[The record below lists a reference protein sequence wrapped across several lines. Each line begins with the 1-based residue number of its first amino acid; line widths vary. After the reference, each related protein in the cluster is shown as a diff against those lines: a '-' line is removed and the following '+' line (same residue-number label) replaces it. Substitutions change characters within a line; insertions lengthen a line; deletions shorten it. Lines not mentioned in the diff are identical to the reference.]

1 MRRRA
6 YIHTPGRLRHD
17 EQFGTGV
24 NLAPNDVLLQ
34 IAAGER
40 ARDGGRTGGLHIEA
54 TDDSPG
60 MTFQLLDTDPAPG
73 KSRMRNRLAACQQ
86 QVVRERQ
93 RRHGAASEPLL
104 GNKMQAKLAPCF
116 RTQTRG
122 IDFADPNRSRWRAH
136 VLTRQSVEQLL
147 LPVARNARNAHH
159 LARMNFERD
168 LMKIHA
174 ELVLA
179 RQRQRTHTQ
188 HRRTQLRLAPR
199 QLRWLGTNHQA
210 RQGGIGLLRR
220 LANSGHPAAAQH
232 GADAA
237 QLADFMQ
244 LVADVQNAAARAGH
258 LSEHHKEFLHGLRHQ
273 HRRRL
278 VKNQQLRLRQQ
289 GADDFNALHLPH
301 AQRVHRTRRVNIE
314 PVLGRFGT
322 DALRHFGQTQS
333 PVQTQPDVLGH
344 GDGAKQ
350 AEVLKHH
357 GNTQSPR
364 LLRVADLHRLT
375 VEHHAASVGLDRAVD
390 DLHQGRLTG
399 AVFAQNCMDF
409 TRHDAHRHRVI
420 RPHAGVALA
429 DVSKL
434 EARCRHAVGGLALA
448 LSISARSSA

>member
-1 MRRRA
+1 M
-6 YIHTPGRLRHD
+6 
-17 EQFGTGV
+17 ESE
-24 NLAPNDVLLQ
+24 LAPSL
-34 IAAGER
+34 
-40 ARDGGRTGGLHIEA
+40 
-54 TDDSPG
+54 
-60 MTFQLLDTDPAPG
+60 
-73 KSRMRNRLAACQQ
+73 
-86 QVVRERQ
+86 
-93 RRHGAASEPLL
+93 GA
-104 GNKMQAKLAPCF
+104 
-116 RTQTRG
+116 QTRG

-210 RQGGIGLLRR
+210 RQGGVGLLRR
-220 LANSGHPAAAQH
+220 LANPGHLAAAQH
-232 GADAA
+232 GTDLA
-237 QLADFMQ
+237 QFADFMQ

-258 LSEHHKEFLHGLRHQ
+258 LSQHHKEFLHGLRHQ
-273 HRRRL
+273 YRRRF

-289 GADDFNALHLPH
+289 GADDFHPLHLAH
-301 AQRVHRTRRVNIE
+301 AQGVYRARRVNIQ
-314 PVLGRFGT
+314 PVLGRFGA

-357 GNTQSPR
+357 GDTQSPR
-364 LLRVADLHRLT
+364 LLRVADLHRLA
-375 VEHHAASVGLDRAVD
+375 VEQDAAGVGLDRTVD

-399 AVFAQNCMDF
+399 AVLTQNRMDF
-409 TRHDAHRHRVI
+409 TRHDAHGHRVVG
-420 RPHAGVALA
+420 PHAGVALA

-434 EARCRHAVGGLALA
+434 KARCRHAVGGLALA